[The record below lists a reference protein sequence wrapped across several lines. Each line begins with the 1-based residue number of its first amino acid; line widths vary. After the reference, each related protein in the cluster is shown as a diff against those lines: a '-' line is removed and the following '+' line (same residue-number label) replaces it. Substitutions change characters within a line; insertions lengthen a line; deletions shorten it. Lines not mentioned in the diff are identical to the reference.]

1 MADEINPGFV
11 ACDDC
16 NRVLAVDD
24 GPTCPEC
31 KSEARARPP
40 GRPPASP
47 RTRTTKAKPH
57 EPMPFREQSD

>member
-31 KSEARARPP
+31 KSEARREARAAA
-40 GRPPASP
+40 RSQA
-47 RTRTTKAKPH
+47 RDK
-57 EPMPFREQSD
+57 DD

>member
-31 KSEARARPP
+31 KSEARKAARQ
-40 GRPPASP
+40 A
-47 RTRTTKAKPH
+47 A
-57 EPMPFREQSD
+57 RESKDKDD